1 MLLLLN
7 SEDSELRNY
16 REELILKLEESKG
29 TRHET
34 EVSNRISQCLFSVD
48 LTMYSGIKNL
58 NSLIYNAFSISH
70 LDDKV
75 SLHPEQIEIINQ
87 VRENDGIILSAPTSF
102 GKTFCIFEYIA
113 REKPKCVVLVVPTLA
128 LVDEYNKKIIKR
140 YKKSFEDYKVYLNIN
155 EDYDYDFSLNNIF
168 ILTHDRVVDRINYSI
183 FDEIDLLVIDEV
195 YKLKRDDFD
204 DRVLILNLAYYH
216 LVQKAKKH
224 ILLAPFIGGIE
235 NIDVL
240 EKKPKFIKSDYSPV
254 VNKIETYNI
263 DIDESI
269 TRFNKTIEIIGE
281 LPADEKKMI
290 YFPSVHNIYSFI
302 KSQTNNEISHPVS
315 MDMISFIKWIKKE
328 IHPEWYLVKS
338 MELGYLIHN
347 GQLPVGIR
355 MFQLDYYN
363 QEDSGYNTL
372 LCTSTLLEGV
382 NTTAKH
388 IIITKPSR
396 RPNENFDAFDFFNL
410 VGRSGRL
417 FQHYLGIAHYIKS
430 PTDPIYNRNDAIKNI
445 ELEITENS
453 IDIDIHL
460 NNYTQNEDYLKFLDE
475 LNITHEIYLEKI
487 GSKFRFST
495 VLQLYL
501 QYLKHKEELLTE
513 LKNLS
518 ENDVRGRLYL
528 IRIFLK
534 IFLNSQVYLD
544 ANIINQLLNKKK
556 LSIKT
561 IVDSVKKYYGSY
573 ELDYIITHTLKLK
586 SSYIEYEFYSKV
598 LIVHFFLECE
608 KIDLSLINIIDDKI
622 KHSIDYLYYTNSRSR
637 KLLKDLGIYEGDIEK
652 IIKIIGDDF
661 TDTFDLRLLLINNI
675 KNFKGLSIV
684 SKYIIKSFI

>member
-1 MLLLLN
+1 MELFN
-7 SEDSELRNY
+7 DQQSELRIF
-16 REELILKLEESKG
+16 REDLILKLEKFKENKNSIINFSES
-29 TRHET
+29 
-34 EVSNRISQCLFSVD
+34 LFSVD
-48 LTMYSGIKNL
+48 LTMYSGSKNL

-70 LDDKV
+70 LDDNV

-87 VRENDGIILSAPTSF
+87 VIENDGIILSAPTSF
-102 GKTFCIFEYIA
+102 GKTFCVFEYIA
-113 REKPKCVVLVVPTLA
+113 REKPKCIVLVVPTLA

-140 YKKSFEDYKVYLNIN
+140 YKKSFENYKVYLNIN

-183 FDEIDLLVIDEV
+183 FREIDLLVIDEV

-254 VNKIETYNI
+254 VNKVKTYNI

-269 TRFNKTIEIIGE
+269 VRFNKTLEIISE
-281 LPADEKKMI
+281 LPVDEKKMI
-290 YFPSVHNIYSFI
+290 YFPSVHNIYNFI
-302 KSQTNNEISHPVS
+302 KSQTIDEAPTQLNKDI
-315 MDMISFIKWIKKE
+315 ISFIKWIRRE

-347 GQLPVGIR
+347 GQLPIGIR

-363 QEDSGYNTL
+363 EKDSGFNTL

-396 RPNENFDAFDFFNL
+396 KPNENFDAFDFFNL

-417 FQHYLGIAHYIKS
+417 FEHYLGIAHYIKS
-430 PTDPIYNRNDAIKNI
+430 PIDPNYNREEAVKNI
-445 ELEITENS
+445 ELEITEKTA
-453 IDIDIHL
+453 DIDIHL
-460 NNYTQNEDYLKFLDE
+460 NNYKDNEEYIKFLDE
-475 LNITHEIYLEKI
+475 LNITHDIYLEKI

-501 QYLKHKEELLTE
+501 AYLKHKDELLDE
-513 LKNLS
+513 LREFL
-518 ENDVRGRLYL
+518 ENDVKGRLHL
-528 IRIFLK
+528 IQIFLK
-534 IFLNSQVYLD
+534 IFESNQVSLNSF
-544 ANIINQLLNKKK
+544 IINKLLNKRK

-561 IVDSVKKYYGSY
+561 IVDSVIKYYKSY

-586 SSYIEYEFYSKV
+586 SSYIEYEFYSKL
-598 LIVHFFLECE
+598 LIIHFFLECE
-608 KIDLSLINIIDDKI
+608 KVDLSIINVIDDKI
-622 KHSIDYLYYTNSRSR
+622 KQSIDYLYYTNSRSR
-637 KLLKDLGIYEGDIEK
+637 KLLKDLGIYEGDIDK
-652 IIKIIGDDF
+652 IIKVIGDDF
-661 TDTFDLRLLLINNI
+661 VDTSHLRLLLINNI
-675 KNFKGLSIV
+675 KNFRGLSII
-684 SKYIIKSFI
+684 SKYVIKSFI

>member
-1 MLLLLN
+1 MVLSFN

-16 REELILKLEESKG
+16 REKLILKLEQSKG
-29 TRHET
+29 TGHEI
-34 EVSNRISQCLFSVD
+34 EVSNKISECLFSAD
-48 LTMYSGIKNL
+48 LTMYSRTKNL

-70 LDDKV
+70 LDNTV

-87 VRENDGIILSAPTSF
+87 VIENEGIILSAPTSF
-102 GKTFCIFEYIA
+102 GKTFCVFEYIA
-113 REKPKCVVLVVPTLA
+113 REKPQCIVLVVPTLA

-140 YKKSFEDYKVYLNIN
+140 YKKSFENYKVYLNIN

-168 ILTHDRVVDRINYSI
+168 ILTHDRVVDRINYSV

-254 VNKIETYNI
+254 VNKVETYNI
-263 DIDESI
+263 DNDESA
-269 TRFNKTIEIIGE
+269 TRFNKTLEIIDN
-281 LPADEKKMI
+281 LSADEKKMI
-290 YFPSVHNIYSFI
+290 YFPSVHNIYSFV
-302 KSQTNNEISHPVS
+302 KFQTNDETPRPLSKVI
-315 MDMISFIKWIKKE
+315 MSFIKWIKKE

-347 GQLPVGIR
+347 GQLPIGIR

-363 QEDSGYNTL
+363 QDDSGFNTL

-396 RPNENFDAFDFFNL
+396 KPSENFDAFDFFNL

-430 PTDPIYNRNDAIKNI
+430 PIDPHYSRNDAVKNI
-445 ELEITENS
+445 ELEITEKT
-453 IDIDIHL
+453 IDIDIQL
-460 NNYTQNEDYLKFLDE
+460 NNYRQNEEYLNFLSE
-475 LNITHEIYLEKI
+475 LNITHDIYLEKI
-487 GSKFRFST
+487 GSKFRFTT
-495 VLQLYL
+495 VLELYL
-501 QYLKHKEELLTE
+501 QYIKHKDELLLE
-513 LKNLS
+513 LKSLL

-528 IRIFLK
+528 IKIFLK
-534 IFLNSQVYLD
+534 IFLNSQVSLNS
-544 ANIINQLLNKKK
+544 NIINQLLNKKK

-561 IVDSVKKYYGSY
+561 IVDNVKKYYNGY
-573 ELDYIITHTLKLK
+573 ELDYIITNTLKLK

-622 KHSIDYLYYTNSRSR
+622 KQSIDYLYYTNSRSR

-652 IIKIIGDDF
+652 IIKVIGDDF
-661 TDTFDLRLLLINNI
+661 MDTFDLRLLLINNI